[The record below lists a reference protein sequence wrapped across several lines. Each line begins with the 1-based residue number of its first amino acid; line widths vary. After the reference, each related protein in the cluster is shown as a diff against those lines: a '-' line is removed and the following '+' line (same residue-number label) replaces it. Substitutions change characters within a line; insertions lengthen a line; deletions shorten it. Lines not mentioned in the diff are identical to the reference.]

1 MVTMDSEIE
10 DHGLIHRVIDW
21 SVGVENVRQMRE
33 DLQEIIFEKSE
44 KFQRWNVEKEKAQ
57 REAINAA
64 NRAKK
69 SKWDKISFLLGAIG
83 TLTFFVPVVPS
94 ITGIASLIVS
104 VLSGVRRAAV
114 EVLVY
119 EHPYQFR
126 HPNSVKFAYAW
137 NDAMDGATS
146 LLLIPMGILVRSVPD
161 SYRIALWVIADVI
174 EEEY

>member
-10 DHGLIHRVIDW
+10 NHGLIHRVIDW

-69 SKWDKISFLLGAIG
+69 SKWDRITFLLGAIG
-83 TLTFFVPVVPS
+83 TLTFFVPV
-94 ITGIASLIVS
+94 AS
-104 VLSGVRRAAV
+104 VLALR
-114 EVLVY
+114 
-119 EHPYQFR
+119 PC
-126 HPNSVKFAYAW
+126 NSEIK
-137 NDAMDGATS
+137 G
-146 LLLIPMGILVRSVPD
+146 
-161 SYRIALWVIADVI
+161 
-174 EEEY
+174 